1 MAPERVLPGVYAVKI
16 RRGYVNAFIIAD
28 GPLALI
34 DSGLPGQARVFLK
47 HIRAIGSRPED
58 LHQIAITHYH
68 VDHTGSLAALVGATH
83 AKVYVH
89 PLDAPI
95 VRGEKPVPGPNRKSI
110 TGRVLWPVIKRIT
123 LSRLPTLSVDH
134 EVQDGETLPIA
145 GGLQAIHTPG
155 HTAGH
160 VSYLWPRHGGVL
172 FAGDAAG
179 HMFGRLGTPLGMF
192 TEDMAQARESIR
204 RLAGLEFDTACFGH
218 GGVLKGKAHAA
229 FRRYVE
235 KMAR

>member
-1 MAPERVLPGVYAVKI
+1 MAPEKVLPGIYGVKI

-28 GPLALI
+28 GPLVLI

-58 LHQIAITHYH
+58 VQHIAITHH
-68 VDHTGSLAALVGATH
+68 HIDHTGSLAALVGATH
-83 AKVYVH
+83 AKVYVP
-89 PLDAPI
+89 PLDAAI
-95 VRGEKPVPGPNRKSI
+95 TRGDQPVPGPNPKSI
-110 TGRVLWPVIKRIT
+110 SGRILWPVIKRVGP
-123 LSRLPTLSVDH
+123 RQLPGVAIDH
-134 EVQDGETLPIA
+134 EVQDGEELLIA
-145 GGLQAIHTPG
+145 GGLRAIHTPG

-179 HMFGRLGTPLGMF
+179 HMFGRLGTPIGMF
-192 TEDMAQARESIR
+192 TEDMEQAKKSIR
-204 RLAGLEFDTACFGH
+204 KLAALQFDTACFGH
-218 GGVLKGKAHAA
+218 GGVLKGRAHAA

-235 KMAR
+235 KIAR

>member
-1 MAPERVLPGVYAVKI
+1 MAPERILPGIYAVKI

-34 DSGLPGQARVFLK
+34 DSGLPGQAKVFLK
-47 HIRAIGSRPED
+47 HIARIGSRPED
-58 LHQIAITHYH
+58 VQHIAVTHHH
-68 VDHTGSLAALVGATH
+68 VDHTGSLAALVGLTH

-95 VRGEKPVPGPNRKSI
+95 TRGDAPVSGPNPRSRA
-110 TGRVLWPVIKRIT
+110 GRTLWPVIKRIT
-123 LSRLPTLSVDH
+123 PRQLPPLRIDH
-134 EVQDGETLPIA
+134 EVQDGEDLPIA
-145 GGLQAIHTPG
+145 GGLRAIHTPG

-172 FAGDAAG
+172 FVGDAAG
-179 HMFGRLGTPLGMF
+179 HMFGRLGAPIGMF
-192 TEDMAQARESIR
+192 TEDMDRARESIR
-204 RLAGLEFDTACFGH
+204 KIAALEFDSACFGH
-218 GGVLKGKAHAA
+218 GGVLKGRAHAA